1 MLQCLF
7 LLVYLKIAGCA
18 LLQFAGNARQIMDE
32 AAGPDQPVR
41 GTVAV
46 SLMRPDADYTVM
58 ENTAYRRV

>member
-1 MLQCLF
+1 M
-7 LLVYLKIAGCA
+7 
-18 LLQFAGNARQIMDE
+18 QFAGNARQIMDE